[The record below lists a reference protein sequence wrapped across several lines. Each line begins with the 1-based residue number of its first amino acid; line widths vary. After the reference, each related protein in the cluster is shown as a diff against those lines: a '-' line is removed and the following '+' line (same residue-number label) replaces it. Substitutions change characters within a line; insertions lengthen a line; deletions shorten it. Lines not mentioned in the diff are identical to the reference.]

1 MSNQTKNHFS
11 EVMAEL
17 MYNTD
22 RIKSKKSSPLLVSL
36 QEVIEERKGAENEA
50 VPSGE
55 LAREL
60 KTNMR
65 FLQYLKSQGK
75 TPDEH

>member
-1 MSNQTKNHFS
+1 MGNQTKNHFS

-22 RIKSKKSSPLLVSL
+22 RIKARKSSPLLVSL
-36 QEVIEERKGAENEA
+36 HGVIEEGKGAENEA
-50 VPSGE
+50 VPSNE

-65 FLQYLKSQGK
+65 FLQYLKSEGK
-75 TPDEH
+75 APDEN